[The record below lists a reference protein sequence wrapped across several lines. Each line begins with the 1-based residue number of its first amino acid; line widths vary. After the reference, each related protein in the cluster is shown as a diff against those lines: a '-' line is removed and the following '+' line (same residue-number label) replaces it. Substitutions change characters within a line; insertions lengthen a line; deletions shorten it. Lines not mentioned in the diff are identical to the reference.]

1 VTGTALLE
9 FLPAAAW
16 AGVVATNLGRD
27 WLRWSTGLHGT
38 LNVADVFELVRF
50 NASDAVDVVSF
61 A

>member
-9 FLPAAAW
+9 FLPTATW
-16 AGVVATNLGRD
+16 ARVVATHLGCQ
-27 WLRWSTGLHGT
+27 LLCGSTDLHGA

-50 NASDAVDVVSF
+50 NACDAVDVVSF